1 MQKAFFYILFLTFL
15 LVGCASGD
23 DASRPTL
30 AVTIEPY
37 RYIVE
42 AVAGEK
48 WQVVSVVPKGDSPET
63 FDPTP
68 GQMMKLGKCKAYFLV
83 GGLGFEDSWTEKI
96 ENMY

>member
-1 MQKAFFYILFLTFL
+1 MQKILFCVLFL
-15 LVGCASGD
+15 AALLAGCAPAA

-42 AVAGEK
+42 AVAGDAWE
-48 WQVVSVVPKGDSPET
+48 VVSVVPKGNSPET

-68 GQMMKLGKCKAYFLV
+68 GQMMKLGSCRAYF
-83 GGLGFEDSWTEKI
+83 
-96 ENMY
+96 